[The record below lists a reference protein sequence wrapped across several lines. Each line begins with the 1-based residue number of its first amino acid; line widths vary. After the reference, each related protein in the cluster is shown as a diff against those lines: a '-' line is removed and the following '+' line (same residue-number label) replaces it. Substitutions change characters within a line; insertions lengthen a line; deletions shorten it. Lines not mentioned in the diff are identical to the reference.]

1 MTLYEYMEKL
11 EEGTEVAVIDNDY
24 DVETYFYNDMNY
36 EDEWDKS
43 MIALSKILT
52 ISEVIDEERVSVNI
66 SELIEKHIDELK
78 QAGLF
83 IRCTLDAI
91 MYDIEQILSGYV
103 SEEWLKKFVDILKIE
118 VKEGENDDG
127 DK

>member
-52 ISEVIDEERVSVNI
+52 ISEVIDEERVSVNM

-83 IRCTLDAI
+83 IRCTLDEI

-103 SEEWLKKFVDILKIE
+103 SEEWLKKFVDILKIKKDM
-118 VKEGENDDG
+118 V
-127 DK
+127 DKNTKN

>member
-24 DVETYFYNDMNY
+24 DVEIYFYNDMNY

-52 ISEVIDEERVSVNI
+52 ISEVINEEKVSVNM

-83 IRCTLDAI
+83 IRCTLDEI

-103 SEEWLKKFVDILKIE
+103 SEEWLKKFVDILKIK

>member
-52 ISEVIDEERVSVNI
+52 ISEVIDEERVSVNM

-83 IRCTLDAI
+83 MRCTLDEI

-118 VKEGENDDG
+118 KDMV
-127 DK
+127 DKNTKN

>member
-24 DVETYFYNDMNY
+24 DVETYFYNDMDY

-52 ISEVIDEERVSVNI
+52 ISEVIDEERVSVNM

-83 IRCTLDAI
+83 IRCTLDEI

-118 VKEGENDDG
+118 KDMV
-127 DK
+127 DKNTKN

>member
-11 EEGTEVAVIDNDY
+11 EEGTEVAVVDNDY

-52 ISEVIDEERVSVNI
+52 ISEVIDEEKVSVNM

-83 IRCTLDAI
+83 IRCTLDEI

-103 SEEWLKKFVDILKIE
+103 SEEWLKKFVDILKIKKDI
-118 VKEGENDDG
+118 V
-127 DK
+127 DKNTKN

>member
-11 EEGTEVAVIDNDY
+11 EEGTEVAVVDNDY

-52 ISEVIDEERVSVNI
+52 VSEVIDEERVSVNL

-78 QAGLF
+78 QARLF
-83 IRCTLDAI
+83 IRCTLDEI

-103 SEEWLKKFVDILKIE
+103 SEEWLKRFVDILKIK
-118 VKEGENDDG
+118 VKECENDDRN
-127 DK
+127 K

>member
-52 ISEVIDEERVSVNI
+52 ISEVIDEERVSVNM
-66 SELIEKHIDELK
+66 SDLIEKHIDELK

-83 IRCTLDAI
+83 IRCTLDEI

>member
-11 EEGTEVAVIDNDY
+11 EEGTEVAVVDNDY
-24 DVETYFYNDMNY
+24 DVETYFYNDMDY

-52 ISEVIDEERVSVNI
+52 ISEVIDEERVSVNM

-83 IRCTLDAI
+83 IRCTLDEI

-118 VKEGENDDG
+118 KDMV
-127 DK
+127 DKNTKN

>member
-52 ISEVIDEERVSVNI
+52 ISEVIDEERVSVNM

-78 QAGLF
+78 QAELF
-83 IRCTLDAI
+83 IRCTLDEI

-103 SEEWLKKFVDILKIE
+103 SEEWLKKFVDILKIKKDM
-118 VKEGENDDG
+118 V
-127 DK
+127 DKNTKN